1 MLEKSCVMDFVS
13 GVSAIAA
20 VFSAVSAFFAW
31 KVADKAFNFNK
42 SLVLNKSELE
52 ALDQLLESLI
62 KLKTVRQLNPLDMP
76 DDEFL
81 NTEKLLED
89 IKTQIDSICNSNKEV
104 ESRVKSWLNKPEG
117 KILVLINTG
126 IPWKEIKE
134 SEPDF
139 LDGIIDYFKA
149 VKRDLLK

>member
-1 MLEKSCVMDFVS
+1 MPEERFAMDFIS

-20 VFSAVSAFFAW
+20 AFSAVAAFFAW

-42 SLVLNKSELE
+42 SLVLNRSELE

-62 KLKTVRQLNPLDMP
+62 KLKSVRQLNPLEMP

-104 ESRVKSWLNKPEG
+104 DSTVKSWLNRPEG
-117 KILVLINTG
+117 KLFVLINTK

-139 LDGIIDYFKA
+139 LDTIIDYFKA
-149 VKRDLLK
+149 IKRDLLK

>member
-1 MLEKSCVMDFVS
+1 MDFIS

-20 VFSAVSAFFAW
+20 AFSAVAAFFAW

-42 SLVLNKSELE
+42 SLVLNRSELE

-62 KLKTVRQLNPLDMP
+62 KLKSVRQLNPLEMP

-104 ESRVKSWLNKPEG
+104 DSTVKSWLNQPEG
-117 KILVLINTG
+117 KLFVLINTK

-139 LDGIIDYFKA
+139 LDAIIDYFKA
-149 VKRDLLK
+149 IKRDLLK